1 MCPERW
7 LNSQNYYKT
16 RGMCDHAEKKNIYE
30 EESGSKSIYLT
41 VENVPTLPF
50 AFVLRNF
57 VLSDTCNYMNEQ

>member
-1 MCPERW
+1 
-7 LNSQNYYKT
+7 
-16 RGMCDHAEKKNIYE
+16 MCDHAGKKNIYE

-57 VLSDTCNYMNEQ
+57 VLSDTYNYMNEQ